1 MINGELIVD
10 NFAGGGG
17 ASTGIEE
24 ATGFSVDIAINH
36 DPKAIAMHKANHPN
50 TKHYCEDVW
59 QVDPV
64 QACNGH
70 PVGLAWF
77 SPDCKHFSKAKGGK
91 PKDKNIRGLA
101 WVACRWAGLVRP
113 RVIMLENV
121 EEFKTY
127 WYGIKTGLTAAIAY
141 GVLQL
146 LLDPYILNIPQVL
159 LDYILGFGALGLS
172 GVFSKSKHGLVK
184 GYIIGVI
191 GRFICSF
198 LSGWIFFAVYTPEFF
213 NSAVLYSVVYNGS
226 YIGLEAVVTLVVIS
240 LPSVNKALAYVKN
253 NLV

>member
-1 MINGELIVD
+1 MLATKIVSEDGISYNLTPLGYVVLIAVVIVVL
-10 NFAGGGG
+10 AV
-17 ASTGIEE
+17 
-24 ATGFSVDIAINH
+24 GFIVKDKKTHSVKRLVTSAM
-36 DPKAIAMHKANHPN
+36 AIA
-50 TKHYCEDVW
+50 
-59 QVDPV
+59 
-64 QACNGH
+64 
-70 PVGLAWF
+70 LATLTSFITIFKMPMGGSVTLF
-77 SPDCKHFSKAKGGK
+77 S
-91 PKDKNIRGLA
+91 
-101 WVACRWAGLVRP
+101 
-113 RVIMLENV
+113 MLFIV
-121 EEFKTY
+121 LIGY

-146 LLDPYILNIPQVL
+146 LLDPYILNVPQVL

-213 NSAVLYSVVYNGS
+213 NSAILYSVVYNGS

-253 NLV
+253 NIV

>member
-1 MINGELIVD
+1 MLATKIVSEDGISYNLTPLGYVVLIAVVIVML
-10 NFAGGGG
+10 AV
-17 ASTGIEE
+17 
-24 ATGFSVDIAINH
+24 GFIVKDKKTHSVKRLVTSAM
-36 DPKAIAMHKANHPN
+36 AIA
-50 TKHYCEDVW
+50 
-59 QVDPV
+59 
-64 QACNGH
+64 
-70 PVGLAWF
+70 LATLTSFITIFKMPMGGSVTLF
-77 SPDCKHFSKAKGGK
+77 S
-91 PKDKNIRGLA
+91 
-101 WVACRWAGLVRP
+101 
-113 RVIMLENV
+113 MLFIV
-121 EEFKTY
+121 LIGY

-172 GVFSKSKHGLVK
+172 GIFSKSKHGLVK

-198 LSGWIFFAVYTPEFF
+198 LSGWIFFAVYTPDFF
-213 NSAVLYSVVYNGS
+213 NSAILYSVVYNGS

-240 LPSVNKALAYVKN
+240 LPPVNKALAYVKN

>member
-1 MINGELIVD
+1 MLATKIVSEDGISYNLTPLGYVVLIAV
-10 NFAGGGG
+10 AIVML
-17 ASTGIEE
+17 AV
-24 ATGFSVDIAINH
+24 GFIVKDKKTHSVKRLVTSAM
-36 DPKAIAMHKANHPN
+36 AIA
-50 TKHYCEDVW
+50 
-59 QVDPV
+59 
-64 QACNGH
+64 
-70 PVGLAWF
+70 LATLTSFITIFKMPMGGSVTLF
-77 SPDCKHFSKAKGGK
+77 S
-91 PKDKNIRGLA
+91 
-101 WVACRWAGLVRP
+101 
-113 RVIMLENV
+113 MLFIV
-121 EEFKTY
+121 LIGY

-172 GVFSKSKHGLVK
+172 GIFSKSKHGLVK

-198 LSGWIFFAVYTPEFF
+198 LSGWIFFAVYTPDFF
-213 NSAVLYSVVYNGS
+213 NSAILYSVVYNGS

-240 LPSVNKALAYVKN
+240 LPPVNKALAYVKN

>member
-1 MINGELIVD
+1 MLATKIVSEDGISYNLTLLGYVVLIAVVIVML
-10 NFAGGGG
+10 AV
-17 ASTGIEE
+17 
-24 ATGFSVDIAINH
+24 GFIVKDKKTHSVKRLVTSAM
-36 DPKAIAMHKANHPN
+36 AIA
-50 TKHYCEDVW
+50 
-59 QVDPV
+59 
-64 QACNGH
+64 
-70 PVGLAWF
+70 LATLTSFITIFKMPMGGSVTLF
-77 SPDCKHFSKAKGGK
+77 S
-91 PKDKNIRGLA
+91 
-101 WVACRWAGLVRP
+101 
-113 RVIMLENV
+113 MLFIV
-121 EEFKTY
+121 LIGY

-172 GVFSKSKHGLVK
+172 GIFSKSKHGLVK

-198 LSGWIFFAVYTPEFF
+198 LSGWIFFAVYTPDFF
-213 NSAVLYSVVYNGS
+213 NSAILYSVVYNGS

-240 LPSVNKALAYVKN
+240 LPPVNKALAYVKN

>member
-1 MINGELIVD
+1 MLATKIVSEDGISYNLTPLGYVVLIAVVIVVL
-10 NFAGGGG
+10 AV
-17 ASTGIEE
+17 
-24 ATGFSVDIAINH
+24 GFIVKDKKTHSVKRLVTSAM
-36 DPKAIAMHKANHPN
+36 AIA
-50 TKHYCEDVW
+50 
-59 QVDPV
+59 
-64 QACNGH
+64 
-70 PVGLAWF
+70 LATLTSFITIFKMPMGGSVTLF
-77 SPDCKHFSKAKGGK
+77 S
-91 PKDKNIRGLA
+91 
-101 WVACRWAGLVRP
+101 
-113 RVIMLENV
+113 MLFIV
-121 EEFKTY
+121 LIGY
-127 WYGIKTGLTAAIAY
+127 WYGIKTGLTAALAY

-213 NSAVLYSVVYNGS
+213 NSAILYSVVYNGS

-240 LPSVNKALAYVKN
+240 LPPVNKALAYVKN

>member
-1 MINGELIVD
+1 MLATKIVSEDGISYNLTPLGYVVLIAVVIVVL
-10 NFAGGGG
+10 AV
-17 ASTGIEE
+17 
-24 ATGFSVDIAINH
+24 GFIVKDKKTHSVKRLVTSAM
-36 DPKAIAMHKANHPN
+36 AIA
-50 TKHYCEDVW
+50 
-59 QVDPV
+59 
-64 QACNGH
+64 
-70 PVGLAWF
+70 LATLTSFITIFKMPMGGSVTLF
-77 SPDCKHFSKAKGGK
+77 S
-91 PKDKNIRGLA
+91 
-101 WVACRWAGLVRP
+101 
-113 RVIMLENV
+113 MLFIV
-121 EEFKTY
+121 LIGY

-172 GVFSKSKHGLVK
+172 GIFSKSKHGLVK

-198 LSGWIFFAVYTPEFF
+198 LSGWIFFAVYTPDFF
-213 NSAVLYSVVYNGS
+213 NSAILYSVVYNGS

-240 LPSVNKALAYVKN
+240 LPPVNKALAYVKN